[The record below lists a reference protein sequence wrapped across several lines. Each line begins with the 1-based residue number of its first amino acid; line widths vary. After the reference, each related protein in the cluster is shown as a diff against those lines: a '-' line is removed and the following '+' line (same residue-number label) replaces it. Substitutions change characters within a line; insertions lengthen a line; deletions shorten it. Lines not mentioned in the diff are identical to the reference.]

1 MEIKGNNLLTISLVG
16 ILLGSLIIPA
26 YAEVQSV
33 KTDTLFYTIGDEIIF
48 SGTVDSES
56 SGLVT
61 VVIRDSNDKFVL
73 LTQALINPDD
83 TFKRSVKVNEKFTDH
98 GIYNATA
105 FLVNMTEGSLTR
117 FDFSLDGS
125 PVSPSVSDTQS
136 RPSDTIVQEPQ
147 VTSSKPAPEPEPE
160 PTSKIAPFVDQS
172 KDPQYYVDRYNN
184 EPAYK
189 KWFDTN
195 YPDRTILEAV
205 GLDIVMQEPVIISKI
220 PGFPD
225 PEKDQQYYV
234 DRYNNEPAYKK
245 WFDKN
250 FPDQSIYEVVGATMQ
265 ESNSNDVNSTVI
277 EPAVTTQ
284 ETSKSMVESSTVRP
298 NIDSSS
304 AEFGQMLLALG
315 GLGVLFGA
323 VYGVKRRVDSNT
335 VQIEENKTK
344 LEKKVVNNSEQIS
357 QNRFWLKKK
366 LMSLKPN
373 DEPVV
378 VIKER
383 LAKGEIT
390 VEQYYKLLRAL
401 KK

>member
-225 PEKDQQYYV
+225 PEKDPQYYV

-277 EPAVTTQ
+277 EPTVTTQ